1 MSRLFASVL
10 MAAVAAAAVAPASAQ
25 VYGNYGNGY
34 NLPQG
39 SYLQSCTNITVRG
52 SMLRATCTEP
62 NGQTM
67 RTSIDVNQCGGRDI
81 LNNNGALACGNGQ
94 YNYTTARAYGRRYR
108 QRYYNGN
115 YNYNNG
121 YNNGGFSIPPG
132 SYQASCTNM
141 RMVGASVLQA
151 SCTAPNG
158 ARITST
164 INVRRCY
171 NDVRNDNGYLRC

>member
-1 MSRLFASVL
+1 MSRLFASAL
-10 MAAVAAAAVAPASAQ
+10 MAASVIAASVAPASAQ
-25 VYGNYGNGY
+25 MYGNYGNG
-34 NLPQG
+34 NAPQG
-39 SYLQSCTNITVRG
+39 SYLQSCTNITMRG
-52 SMLRATCTEP
+52 NNLRATCTEP

-67 RTSIDVNQCGGRDI
+67 RTSLNVSQCNGNDIVNR
-81 LNNNGALACGNGQ
+81 NGALACGGTQ
-94 YNYTTARAYGRRYR
+94 YNYTNARAYGRRYR

-121 YNNGGFSIPPG
+121 YNNGGFAIPPG
-132 SYQASCTNM
+132 SYQASCVNA
-141 RMVGASVLQA
+141 RMVSGSTLQA

-164 INVRRCY
+164 INVRSCS